1 MTAHTSPA
9 PEGRIAWLDLVRA
22 ISIVLVV
29 LYHVGAG
36 AGNLLLPADSTTAG
50 QRWASL
56 NLMLAPVRMPLF
68 FMVSGMLAVRAV
80 HRPWRAVVRPRLL
93 DFAWPYLLWSALFA
107 VTAWTRYAPLDPA
120 GYMWD
125 QVKVTLTAMG
135 PYWFIAVLPV
145 FFLVARCGRRRP
157 RLLLAI
163 AAAVYVAAWPLR
175 ALMLEVDAIPALAA
189 EGMFRCTI
197 YAVWYIAGYVL
208 RDRIIA
214 RAERAH
220 LAHGLVAAGLFLAV
234 TLLRQEGGGGVFA
247 DRVLLAAATLSG
259 LAAAVV
265 LATRVVRIGA
275 VARGGRWLG
284 SRTLAIYL
292 VHPLVINVAVVW
304 YGHSALGEALR
315 GSTLADVL
323 LVPAVT
329 LLAVLV
335 AVAGHEIV
343 ARCGL
348 GGVFAAPRRRRREDT
363 GASVQR

>member
-1 MTAHTSPA
+1 GRVTRTA
-9 PEGRIAWLDLVRA
+9 L
-22 ISIVLVV
+22 
-29 LYHVGAG
+29 
-36 AGNLLLPADSTTAG
+36 
-50 QRWASL
+50 
-56 NLMLAPVRMPLF
+56 
-68 FMVSGMLAVRAV
+68 
-80 HRPWRAVVRPRLL
+80 
-93 DFAWPYLLWSALFA
+93 
-107 VTAWTRYAPLDPA
+107 
-120 GYMWD
+120 
-125 QVKVTLTAMG
+125 G

-163 AAAVYVAAWPLR
+163 AAAVYVAAWRLR
-175 ALMLEVDAIPALAA
+175 ALMLEVEAIPALAA

-220 LAHGLVAAGLFLAV
+220 LAHGLVGAGLFLAV
-234 TLLRQEGGGGVFA
+234 CRLRQAGGGWVLA
-247 DRVLLAAATLSG
+247 DRLLLAAATLSG

-292 VHPLVINVAVVW
+292 IHPLVINVAVVW

-315 GSTLADVL
+315 GSSLADVL
-323 LVPAVT
+323 LVHAVT
-329 LLAVLV
+329 FLSVIGS
-335 AVAGHEIV
+335 VAGHVDV
-343 ARCGL
+343 AVCGV
-348 GGVFAAPRRRRREDT
+348 GGVIR
-363 GASVQR
+363 